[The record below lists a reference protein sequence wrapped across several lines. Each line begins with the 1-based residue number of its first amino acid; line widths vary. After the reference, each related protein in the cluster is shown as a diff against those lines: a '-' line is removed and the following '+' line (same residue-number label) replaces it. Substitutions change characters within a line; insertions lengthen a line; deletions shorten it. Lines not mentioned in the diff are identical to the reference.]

1 VGAVPIAIDIAVSQG
16 VAVLGLLERSQ
27 VPPVPAFYRLL
38 YDYVADVRSPSTA
51 RVAQIVTNG
60 EQVSA
65 RLYSE
70 FVAPYENN
78 ETLSQ
83 TVARITARL
92 SALDVLIGERAESSR
107 THSAQLNGVASTLVG
122 NRLDVGLMLDLIGRL
137 EHANAQVAKTH
148 EQLRDELQ
156 TASIELEKT
165 RSELDMLQSGG
176 RLDPLTGLAN
186 RGALDQELARV
197 VEQSHLDG
205 GHLSYSALD
214 VDNFKSL
221 NDTYGHQVGD
231 EILRI
236 AARALLASTRQADVT
251 ARIGGDEF
259 AAILPGT
266 DLATARQTAE
276 RIRRTIMDSDLRGVL
291 GQGVLGG
298 VTVSIGTAAFR
309 RGDTVGTLMERADR
323 CLYEA
328 KRQGR
333 NRVICE
339 GDIAALTTA
348 R

>member
-1 VGAVPIAIDIAVSQG
+1 MGAVPVAIDIAVSQG
-16 VAVLGLLERSQ
+16 VAVIGLLERTQ
-27 VPPVPAFYRLL
+27 VPPVPTFYRLL
-38 YDYVADVRSPSTA
+38 YDFVADVRSPTSA
-51 RVAQIVTNG
+51 RVAQIFTDG
-60 EQVSA
+60 EPVGA

-70 FVAPYENN
+70 FVAPYEND

-83 TVARITARL
+83 TVARI
-92 SALDVLIGERAESSR
+92 GERVEASR
-107 THSAQLNGVASTLVG
+107 TQSAQLSGVASTLVG
-122 NRLDVGLMLDLIGRL
+122 HRLDAGLMLDLIGRL
-137 EHANAQVAKTH
+137 ELANTQVEKTH
-148 EQLRDELQ
+148 QQLRDELE
-156 TASIELEKT
+156 TAAIELKKT
-165 RSELDMLQSGG
+165 RFELDMLRSGG

-197 VEQSHLDG
+197 VGQSNIDG

-214 VDNFKSL
+214 LDDFKSL

-266 DLATARQTAE
+266 DLATARHTAE
-276 RIRRTIMDSDLRGVL
+276 RIRRAIMDSDLRGVL

-309 RGDTVGTLMERADR
+309 QGDTVGSLMERADL

-339 GDIAALTTA
+339 SDIGPVTNA

>member
-1 VGAVPIAIDIAVSQG
+1 MGAVPVAIDIAVSQG
-16 VAVLGLLERSQ
+16 VAVIGLLERTQ
-27 VPPVPAFYRLL
+27 VPPVPTFYRLL
-38 YDYVADVRSPSTA
+38 YDFVADVRSPTSA
-51 RVAQIVTNG
+51 RVAQIFTDG
-60 EQVSA
+60 EPVGA

-70 FVAPYENN
+70 FVAPYEND

-92 SALDVLIGERAESSR
+92 GALDALIGERVEASR
-107 THSAQLNGVASTLVG
+107 TQSAQLSGVASSLVG
-122 NRLDVGLMLDLIGRL
+122 HRLDAGLMLDLIGRL
-137 EHANAQVAKTH
+137 ELANTQVEKTH
-148 EQLRDELQ
+148 QQLRDELE
-156 TASIELEKT
+156 TAAIELKKT
-165 RSELDMLQSGG
+165 RFELDMLRSGG

-197 VEQSHLDG
+197 VGQSNIDG

-214 VDNFKSL
+214 LDNFKSL

-266 DLATARQTAE
+266 DLATARHTAE
-276 RIRRTIMDSDLRGVL
+276 RIRRAIMDSDLRGVL

-309 RGDTVGTLMERADR
+309 QGDTVGSLMERADL

-339 GDIAALTTA
+339 SDIGPVTNA